1 MNAEPDTY
9 PSEALADEEPRYLR
23 RQKPL
28 EIRRRKFARGSWPT
42 YRKWVLAGAGLMT
55 MAAVGYYGTH
65 FFLYSPHVALA
76 GYDQIEI
83 TGNHYVSRAAI
94 AEKFA
99 ADLGRSAMRVPLNAR
114 RESIEAIPWISQA
127 STARTLPSHIRV
139 EVTERTPVAFLRTAN
154 ELALIDE
161 DGIILDRPLDGDF
174 RFPVVSGLD
183 DAMPLPD
190 RATRMRLL
198 VQFLKEIDLVRAGAT
213 EQVSEVQLSDAEDL
227 RATIA
232 GLPGLESDAPINV
245 HFGESDF
252 VNKYRLLV
260 ENIGPWRA
268 SAGHVESVDL
278 RFPRQV
284 VVNPERVA
292 TSRPVSTSVSRPVS
306 KPVSRAVSR
315 PASQEVSRSVSTSV
329 SRPVSQPVSKP
340 VSRSLAKPVSHSS
353 PHPVVKTVARKASAA
368 APAAKI
374 KPAKTKSAKIKPVH
388 LKKPAGPG
396 STGSPRSSNIGR

>member
-42 YRKWVLAGAGLMT
+42 YRKWLLAGAGLIT
-55 MAAVGYYGTH
+55 MAAAGYYGTR
-65 FFLYSPHVALA
+65 FSLYSPAVALA
-76 GYDQIEI
+76 NYDQIEI
-83 TGNHYVSRAAI
+83 NGNQHVRRAAI

-99 ADLGRSAMRVPLNAR
+99 ADLGRSAMRVPLDAR
-114 RESIEAIPWISQA
+114 RESIEAIPWIAQA
-127 STARTLPSHIRV
+127 ATARTLPSSIRV
-139 EVTERTPVAFLRTAN
+139 DVTERTPVAFLRTAN

-161 DGIILDRPLDGDF
+161 NGIILDRPLDGDF

-190 RATRMRLL
+190 RAARMRLL
-198 VQFLKEIDLVRAGAT
+198 VQFLKEIDLVRAGAS
-213 EQVSEVQLSDAEDL
+213 EQVSEVLLSDAEDL

-232 GLPGLESDAPINV
+232 GLPGLESDPPINV
-245 HFGESDF
+245 HFGDSDF

-268 SAGHVESVDL
+268 SAGHVESVAL

-292 TSRPVSTSVSRPVS
+292 TSRPVSKPVARAVSTSVSQPISRSVSRPVA
-306 KPVSRAVSR
+306 KPLSP
-315 PASQEVSRSVSTSV
+315 PASH
-329 SRPVSQPVSKP
+329 P
-340 VSRSLAKPVSHSS
+340 S
-353 PHPVVKTVARKASAA
+353 PHPVVKTVARKATA
-368 APAAKI
+368 
-374 KPAKTKSAKIKPVH
+374 
-388 LKKPAGPG
+388 
-396 STGSPRSSNIGR
+396 

>member
-42 YRKWVLAGAGLMT
+42 YRKWLIAGAGLIT
-55 MAAVGYYGTH
+55 MAAVGYHGTR
-65 FFLYSPHVALA
+65 FFLYSPEVALA
-76 GYDQIEI
+76 NYDQIEI

-99 ADLGRSAMRVPLNAR
+99 ADLGRSAVRVPLNVR
-114 RESIEAIPWISQA
+114 RESIEAIPWIAQA
-127 STARTLPSHIRV
+127 ATLRTLPSHVRV
-139 EVTERTPVAFLRTAN
+139 EVTERTPIAFLRTAN

-161 DGIILDRPLDGDF
+161 NGIILDRPLDGDF

-183 DAMPLPD
+183 EAMPLPD
-190 RATRMRLL
+190 RAARMRLL

-292 TSRPVSTSVSRPVS
+292 TSRPVS
-306 KPVSRAVSR
+306 KPVAR
-315 PASQEVSRSVSTSV
+315 PVSTSV
-329 SRPVSQPVSKP
+329 SRTVAKPLSQPALHP
-340 VSRSLAKPVSHSS
+340 S
-353 PHPVVKTVARKASAA
+353 PHSVVKTVARKAPAA

-374 KPAKTKSAKIKPVH
+374 KSPKIKPAKIKPAH
-388 LKKPAGPG
+388 LKKRTGAG
-396 STGSPRSSNIGR
+396 STWSPRNKGTGTGSTSSPRSITR

>member
-9 PSEALADEEPRYLR
+9 SSEALADEEPRYLR

-42 YRKWVLAGAGLMT
+42 YRKWLIAGAGLIT
-55 MAAVGYYGTH
+55 MAAVGYYGTR
-65 FFLYSPHVALA
+65 FFLYSPEVALA
-76 GYDQIEI
+76 NYDQIEI

-99 ADLGRSAMRVPLNAR
+99 ADLGRSAMRVPLDAR
-114 RESIEAIPWISQA
+114 RESIEAIPWIAQA
-127 STARTLPSHIRV
+127 ATVRTLPSHIGV
-139 EVTERTPVAFLRTAN
+139 EVIERTPVAFLRTAN

-161 DGIILDRPLDGDF
+161 NGIILDRPLDGDF

-190 RATRMRLL
+190 RAARMRLL
-198 VQFLKEIDLVRAGAT
+198 VQFLKEIDLVRAGAS

-232 GLPGLESDAPINV
+232 GLPGLESDPPINV
-245 HFGESDF
+245 HFGDSDF

-292 TSRPVSTSVSRPVS
+292 TSRPVSKPVARPVSVSVSQPVSRPVS
-306 KPVSRAVSR
+306 RVA
-315 PASQEVSRSVSTSV
+315 
-329 SRPVSQPVSKP
+329 
-340 VSRSLAKPVSHSS
+340 AKPVSHTS
-353 PHPVVKTVARKASAA
+353 PHPAVKTVARKAPPAA
-368 APAAKI
+368 HAAKI
-374 KPAKTKSAKIKPVH
+374 KLAKTKSPKIKPTKIKPAH
-388 LKKPAGPG
+388 LKKPAGTG
-396 STGSPRSSNIGR
+396 STGSPRNITR

>member
-42 YRKWVLAGAGLMT
+42 YRKCLLAGAGLIT
-55 MAAVGYYGTH
+55 MAAAGYYGTR
-65 FFLYSPHVALA
+65 FFLYSPAVALA
-76 GYDQIEI
+76 NYDQIEI

-99 ADLGRSAMRVPLNAR
+99 ADLGRSALRVPLDAR
-114 RESIEAIPWISQA
+114 RESVEAFPWIAQA

-139 EVTERTPVAFLRTAN
+139 EVTERTPVAFLRTPN

-161 DGIILDRPLDGDF
+161 NGIILDRPLDGDF

-183 DAMPLPD
+183 EAMPLPD
-190 RATRMRLL
+190 RAARMRLL

-292 TSRPVSTSVSRPVS
+292 PSGLVSKAVSMPVARVVSRPLSRPVAKSVP
-306 KPVSRAVSR
+306 
-315 PASQEVSRSVSTSV
+315 
-329 SRPVSQPVSKP
+329 
-340 VSRSLAKPVSHSS
+340 HSS
-353 PHPVVKTVARKASAA
+353 PHPVMKTVARKAAA
-368 APAAKI
+368 SAPA
-374 KPAKTKSAKIKPVH
+374 AKTKSAKIKSAKTKPANVKPVH
-388 LKKPAGPG
+388 LQK
-396 STGSPRSSNIGR
+396 SDR

>member
-42 YRKWVLAGAGLMT
+42 YRNWLLAAAGLIT
-55 MAAVGYYGTH
+55 MAAAAYYGTR
-65 FFLYSPHVALA
+65 FFLYSPKVALA
-76 GYDQIEI
+76 NYDQIEI

-114 RESIEAIPWISQA
+114 RESIEAIPWIAQA
-127 STARTLPSHIRV
+127 ATARTLPSSIRV
-139 EVTERTPVAFLRTAN
+139 DVTERTPVAFLRTAN

-161 DGIILDRPLDGDF
+161 NGIILDRPLDGDF

-190 RATRMRLL
+190 RAARMRLL
-198 VQFLKEIDLVRAGAT
+198 VQFLKEIDLARAGAS
-213 EQVSEVQLSDAEDL
+213 EQVSEVLLSDAEDL

-232 GLPGLESDAPINV
+232 GLPGLESDPPINV

-292 TSRPVSTSVSRPVS
+292 ASRPVS

-315 PASQEVSRSVSTSV
+315 PTSQEVARPVSTSV
-329 SRPVSQPVSKP
+329 SQPISRSVSRTVSKP
-340 VSRSLAKPVSHSS
+340 LSQPALHPS
-353 PHPVVKTVARKASAA
+353 PHSGVKTVARKATASA
-368 APAAKI
+368 PIAKI
-374 KPAKTKSAKIKPVH
+374 KSAKIKLAKTKSAKKPAH
-388 LKKPAGPG
+388 LKKPAGTG
-396 STGSPRSSNIGR
+396 SNGSPRNIPR